1 MTVAPLPI
9 CQEND
14 DLDFNVR
21 RACKYIA
28 KAMVLAK
35 QQQLHEY
42 AAVLN
47 GAMRLTEANEFTA
60 PRVPT
65 SGR

>member
-1 MTVAPLPI
+1 MTVAPFPVHK
-9 CQEND
+9 ETD
-14 DLDFNVR
+14 DLDFCVR

-35 QQQLHEY
+35 EQQLHEY

-47 GAMRLTEANEFTA
+47 GAMRLTESNEFTT

-65 SGR
+65 SRR